1 MESDFA
7 QRRIRM
13 VDGQLRTTDVNQ
25 PLLLEAML
33 LVPREEFVSPE
44 KRNLAYIDEHV
55 EIAPARGGN
64 PARFLMEPSPFGK
77 LVQLA
82 NIAPSDTV
90 IDIGCGTGYSAAV
103 LSRIAKSVVALE
115 ADPVLADAATANLA
129 KLGCDNV
136 VVVRGDLRS
145 GHPANGPYDVVFVGG
160 SVELLD
166 DVLFAQLREGGRLIA
181 VEGRGNAGKARI
193 YSKWNGNVTGR
204 SAFNVAIMPL
214 PGFERAY
221 TFQF

>member
-1 MESDFA
+1 
-7 QRRIRM
+7 M
-13 VDGQLRTTDVNQ
+13 VDGQLRTTDVKQ
-25 PLLLEAML
+25 ASLLEAML
-33 LVPREEFVSPE
+33 AVPREEFVSPE
-44 KRNLAYIDEHV
+44 KRSLAYIDEDL
-55 EIAPARGGN
+55 EIAPTQGGN
-64 PARFLMEPSPFGK
+64 PARFLMGPSPFGK

-129 KLGCDNV
+129 KLGCNNV

-145 GHPANGPYDVVFVGG
+145 GHPANAPYDVVFVGG

-166 DVLFAQLREGGRLIA
+166 DVLFAQLREGGRLVA

-193 YSKWNGNVTGR
+193 YSKWNGSVTGR

-214 PGFERAY
+214 PGFQRAY